1 MIETCVSYWA
11 TQPRT
16 LSRNTL
22 DLLQDEHSKTGEPLR
37 ESMHVWGSPATRGE
51 SFLLALLF
59 SHFGVVCEGGG
70 RYRGKTPCNQNTD
83 GPLCVCISFELQR
96 PNL

>member
-1 MIETCVSYWA
+1 MIETFVFYWA

-37 ESMHVWGSPATRGE
+37 VLMDAWGSPAT
-51 SFLLALLF
+51 
-59 SHFGVVCEGGG
+59 CEE
-70 RYRGKTPCNQNTD
+70 PFC
-83 GPLCVCISFELQR
+83 
-96 PNL
+96 

>member
-1 MIETCVSYWA
+1 MIETFVFYSA

-37 ESMHVWGSPATRGE
+37 VLMDAWGSPATCEEPFVMSKTFPLFVLCAKGGKIQGE
-51 SFLLALLF
+51 
-59 SHFGVVCEGGG
+59 
-70 RYRGKTPCNQNTD
+70 TTCNQNTD

-96 PNL
+96 PIP